1 MTETFRAQ
9 ADALLPSTTTTIEHD
24 GENRAT
30 AALDAFGDGT
40 DQADYDYTDPLELHE
55 IGADLICD
63 LLHLAATVGIDPDD
77 LLDRARR
84 YYEHE
89 QTEQAST

>member
-1 MTETFRAQ
+1 MSETFRIN
-9 ADALLPSTTTTIEHD
+9 ADGLLPSSSTRTVEPD
-24 GENRAT
+24 DDRVT

-55 IGADLICD
+55 MTADLICD

-77 LLDRARR
+77 LLERARR
-84 YYEHE
+84 YYKDEH
-89 QTEQAST
+89 A